1 MSNKNAQGFSNL
13 NLHTLKELAINGY
26 KAYSYA
32 DYTVTSSSTTIASV
46 LPTENPSM
54 IHIYVESDTAAPSIA
69 MRYRVD
75 GGAPVAT
82 SVGIPRVNGDEFFI
96 YEFSN
101 IQKLRV
107 IEEVANTTN
116 LRITFYKQ

>member
-1 MSNKNAQGFSNL
+1 MRTLNRDINL
-13 NLHTLKELAINGY
+13 GSLQSLAANQY
-26 KAYSYA
+26 KAYDYA
-32 DYTVTSSSTTIASV
+32 DYTVTSASTGIV
-46 LPTENPSM
+46 IPTVPPRM

-69 MRYRVD
+69 MRYRID

-82 SVGIPRVNGDEFFI
+82 GAGIPRVNGDEFFI
-96 YEFSN
+96 YEFAN

-116 LRITFYKQ
+116 LRITFYR

>member
-1 MSNKNAQGFSNL
+1 MSIETQGFPNRNL
-13 NLHTLKELAINGY
+13 SKIKQYTVNDY
-26 KAYSYA
+26 KAYAYA
-32 DYTVTSSSTTIASV
+32 DYTVTSASTGIV
-46 LPTENPSM
+46 IPSDPPRM
-54 IHIYVESDTAAPSIA
+54 IHIYVESDTAAPAIA
-69 MRYRVD
+69 MRYKVD

-82 SVGIPRVNGDEFFI
+82 GAGIPRVNGDEFFI

-116 LRITFYKQ
+116 LRITFYK

>member
-1 MSNKNAQGFSNL
+1 MRPEDQNIDKIKAYTVN
-13 NLHTLKELAINGY
+13 EY
-26 KAYSYA
+26 KAYAYA
-32 DYTVTSSSTTIASV
+32 DYTVTSASTGIV
-46 LPTENPSM
+46 IPTDQPRM
-54 IHIYVESDTAAPSIA
+54 IHIYVESTTVAPAIA

-75 GGAPVAT
+75 GGDPVAT
-82 SVGIPRVNGDEFFI
+82 GSGIPKGDGDEIWI

-116 LRITFYKQ
+116 LRITFYK